1 MPGPGGA
8 RGLSFPPDSVSEPR
22 RGCSSSCRIPGLLM
36 RTCLCSLFA
45 GTLLNASLFSPA
57 RRSSFFS
64 LFLDSRLS
72 PPTERKKKKK
82 GHVCLEKY
90 VGQWNISCTGAKGE
104 EGSGGGEGAAAW
116 SSGCALL
123 AAGPEPYRRGS
134 FPSLTHFPDQLR
146 SPRKKQ

>member
-1 MPGPGGA
+1 
-8 RGLSFPPDSVSEPR
+8 
-22 RGCSSSCRIPGLLM
+22 M

-45 GTLLNASLFSPA
+45 GALLNASLFSRA
-57 RRSSFFS
+57 HCSSFFS
-64 LFLDSRLS
+64 FFFLDSRLS
-72 PPTERKKKKK
+72 PPTEGEKKKK

-123 AAGPEPYRRGS
+123 AAAPKPYRRGS
-134 FPSLTHFPDQLR
+134 FPSLTHFPDRLR
-146 SPRKKQ
+146 SLRKKQ

>member
-1 MPGPGGA
+1 
-8 RGLSFPPDSVSEPR
+8 
-22 RGCSSSCRIPGLLM
+22 M

-45 GTLLNASLFSPA
+45 GALLNASLFSRA
-57 RRSSFFS
+57 HCSSFFFFF
-64 LFLDSRLS
+64 FLDSRLS
-72 PPTERKKKKK
+72 PPTEGKKKK

-123 AAGPEPYRRGS
+123 AAAPKPYRRGS
-134 FPSLTHFPDQLR
+134 FPSLTHFPDRLR
-146 SPRKKQ
+146 SLRKKQ